1 MVFIFLFVHFYAPN
15 GLCVLIVA
23 TKSVQLTRIFMLTG
37 FLPFMFFH
45 FALIYFIFSH
55 FEHGDFTPTF
65 ASEVFRMI
73 QPPDASYKRVIKT
86 CEGVWRLFNVCG
98 FKAVFK

>member
-1 MVFIFLFVHFYAPN
+1 
-15 GLCVLIVA
+15 
-23 TKSVQLTRIFMLTG
+23 MLTG
-37 FLPFMFFH
+37 LLSFIFFR
-45 FALIYFIFSH
+45 FALIYFISLC
-55 FEHGDFTPTF
+55 FERGDFRPTF

-98 FKAVFK
+98 FKTVFK

>member
-1 MVFIFLFVHFYAPN
+1 
-15 GLCVLIVA
+15 
-23 TKSVQLTRIFMLTG
+23 MLTG
-37 FLPFMFFH
+37 LLSFIFFR
-45 FALIYFIFSH
+45 FALIYFISLC
-55 FEHGDFTPTF
+55 FERGDFRPTF

-73 QPPDASYKRVIKT
+73 QPPDASYKKKFKT

>member
-1 MVFIFLFVHFYAPN
+1 M
-15 GLCVLIVA
+15 LIVA

-45 FALIYFIFSH
+45 FALIYFMFSH